1 MNATIELA
9 GMTATIE
16 GWEWTGED
24 GRFVALLNAMLDPDG
39 PSGGDPAP
47 NTHEARR
54 VAELLGGKVI
64 AFELPEYDPEAV
76 Y

>member
-1 MNATIELA
+1 MNATIELR
-9 GMTATIE
+9 GMQATIE
-16 GWEWTGED
+16 GWEWTGTDEQS
-24 GRFVALLNAMLDPDG
+24 VTLLNAMLDPAG

-54 VAELLGGKVI
+54 VAELLGGKVVD
-64 AFELPEYDPEAV
+64 FELPEYDPEAV

>member
-1 MNATIELA
+1 MNATVELA

-16 GWEWTGED
+16 GWEWTGKD
-24 GRFVALLNAMLDPDG
+24 KRFVSLLNSMRDPYG

-54 VAELLGGKVI
+54 VATLLGAEVVE
-64 AFELPEYDPEAV
+64 FELPSYEKGTV

>member
-1 MNATIELA
+1 MIATIELA
-9 GMTATIE
+9 GMRATIK
-16 GWEWTGED
+16 GWSWTGTD
-24 GRFVALLNAMLDPDG
+24 GQFVTLLNAMLDPYG

-64 AFELPEYDPEAV
+64 AFELPEYDPEAI